1 MKTTNLLK
9 EIREP
14 KGANLTAVN
23 LTAVTEKMM
32 TVREVAMAMGV
43 STDTVKNC
51 IRRIMPN
58 KMQNGKIS
66 FLNESEVALIKKDI
80 FNNTNVQQQIDNS
93 GKFMTIRNVADSLD
107 VSYSSVHRAV
117 CKLFPDKTKNG
128 KLSMLNEIEVSQISR
143 ELKTDYHTAQLTFSA
158 GEKVKNTKW
167 YTIEELAELC
177 GISTETLKKGDS
189 PLSKLSID
197 FKVESRLGGYH
208 NTQKFYSENVL
219 KALKEYQIKNGVSN
233 ATKDKG
239 TVIQGNVS
247 FIQNQTVKQAINNLL
262 DNPQTLQMLLNESLS
277 RQQSLQIENKMMKDI
292 ISEQKPKIIA
302 FDRIAGGRG
311 CFTMNQAAKAL
322 KLPYGNRTLFKKL
335 QEFGILNQDNTPR
348 QEQINN
354 GNFKVVVKFINDTIG
369 NKNVTLV
376 TSKGL
381 TYLAKKFNTTI
392 DESVKADYE
401 D

>member
-1 MKTTNLLK
+1 MNVQIKNT
-9 EIREP
+9 
-14 KGANLTAVN
+14 
-23 LTAVTEKMM
+23 TEKLFATGNQTAKTM
-32 TVREVAMAMGV
+32 TVKEVA
-43 STDTVKNC
+43 
-51 IRRIMPN
+51 I
-58 KMQNGKIS
+58 
-66 FLNESEVALIKKDI
+66 ALGTAD
-80 FNNTNVQQQIDNS
+80 S
-93 GKFMTIRNVADSLD
+93 TIRNKVAE
-107 VSYSSVHRAV
+107 
-117 CKLFPDKTKNG
+117 LFPECIKNG
-128 KLSMLNEIEVSQISR
+128 VATRLTEQQVTT
-143 ELKTDYHTAQLTFSA
+143 LKENLVPRNLTFQSKVEA
-158 GEKVKNTKW
+158 GSTVKNTKW

-177 GISTETLKKGDS
+177 GISAETLKKGDS

-233 ATKDKG
+233 ATKDKE

-292 ISEQKPKIIA
+292 ISEQKPKVIA
-302 FDRIAGGRG
+302 FDRITDGKG
-311 CFTMNQAAKAL
+311 CFTVNQAAKAL

-392 DESVKADYE
+392 DENVKADA
-401 D
+401 

>member
-14 KGANLTAVN
+14 KDANLTAVN
-23 LTAVTEKMM
+23 LTAVTEPRVTTKELAETLGVDVRTVNETVERLLEGTFQKSEIKM
-32 TVREVAMAMGV
+32 V
-43 STDTVKNC
+43 S
-51 IRRIMPN
+51 
-58 KMQNGKIS
+58 NGGRPTKVFTEKQATI
-66 FLNESEVALIKKDI
+66 IK
-80 FNNTNVQQQIDNS
+80 
-93 GKFMTIRNVADSLD
+93 
-107 VSYSSVHRAV
+107 
-117 CKLFPDKTKNG
+117 
-128 KLSMLNEIEVSQISR
+128 NEISKHYN
-143 ELKTDYHTAQLTFSA
+143 LFSI
-158 GEKVKNTKW
+158 EKVKNTKW

-219 KALKEYQIKNGVSN
+219 KALKEYQIKNGGKFMTIRNVADSLDVSYSSVYR
-233 ATKDKG
+233 AVCKLFPDKTKNGKLSMLNE
-239 TVIQGNVS
+239 IEVS
-247 FIQNQTVKQAINNLL
+247 QISRELKTDYHTAQLTFSAGEKVKNTTTNLEIL
-262 DNPQTLQMLLNESLS
+262 ENYKKANDDFVALLNRMYE
-277 RQQSLQIENKMMKDI
+277 EEK
-292 ISEQKPKIIA
+292 QKREIA
-302 FDRIAGGRG
+302 EKTLNRIADGKG